1 MVKLK
6 KELRLGDVF
15 CLASGAMI
23 SSGLFVLPAIIYAM
37 VGPAVVLIYLFSSV
51 LIIPSVLSQA
61 ELATAMPKAGGTYFY
76 VARSLGPA
84 FGFFTGLANWFS
96 VTAKSAFA
104 VAGIAVFCK
113 YILEMTG
120 FLSGNDFY
128 SLLITKGVSVGFCI
142 LFIILN
148 IYSVKSSSGFQIY
161 LVWGLLIILVF
172 FILSSFRMVDLS
184 RFHPFFVPDLSFGLF
199 ISATATVFV
208 SYGGLVNIAAVA
220 EEIKEPKRTLPLG
233 MFLAWFIISGL
244 YFIVIAAAVAVVPAE
259 ELASSLMPISTAAM
273 RTTSLVGFLLV
284 SLAAMLA
291 FITTGNAGLM
301 AASRSPLAMSRD
313 KLLPPIFSKISHKYQ
328 TPYVGIL
335 TTGSFMLIS
344 LILLDLE
351 TLVKTASCLMLMLYL
366 LVNVSVV
373 IMRES
378 RILSYRPTFKSPF
391 YPYIQIAAVI
401 IYTLLMA
408 TLGLV
413 PVAISLCVMLFSFCW
428 FLLYLSKRVGKNA
441 ALMHIVDRI
450 TDKAIKTIHLENE
463 LRDILIERDS
473 ITEDRFDGLIKDCP
487 ILDLEDDCSFEQAF
501 KRISE
506 RVSETIGYDREL
518 FYKKL
523 CAREAQGS
531 TVIMPGLA
539 IPHVIIE
546 GDGIFEVMMVR
557 SKAGIKFPHSEGLVN
572 CIFVLT
578 GTLDERNYHLR
589 ALMAIAQIA
598 QGQDFKDDWLNASDI
613 EVLRNVILLAN
624 RKRES

>member
-1 MVKLK
+1 
-6 KELRLGDVF
+6 
-15 CLASGAMI
+15 
-23 SSGLFVLPAIIYAM
+23 
-37 VGPAVVLIYLFSSV
+37 
-51 LIIPSVLSQA
+51 
-61 ELATAMPKAGGTYFY
+61 
-76 VARSLGPA
+76 
-84 FGFFTGLANWFS
+84 
-96 VTAKSAFA
+96 
-104 VAGIAVFCK
+104 
-113 YILEMTG
+113 MTG
-120 FLSGNDFY
+120 FLSGNDLY

-161 LVWGLLIILVF
+161 LVWGLLLILVF

-184 RFHPFFVPDLSFGLF
+184 RFHPFFAPDISFGLF

-220 EEIKEPKRTLPLG
+220 EEIKEPKRTLPWG
-233 MFLAWFIISGL
+233 MMLAWFIISAL

-259 ELASSLMPISTAAM
+259 ELSSSLMPISTAAM
-273 RTTSLVGFLLV
+273 RTSSLVGFLLV

-313 KLLPPIFSKISHKYQ
+313 KLLPPIFSKISPKYQ

-335 TTGSFMLIS
+335 TTGSFMLVS

-366 LVNVSVV
+366 LMNVSVV

-413 PVAISLCVMLFSFCW
+413 PVAISLCVMFFSFCW

-450 TDKAIKTIHLENE
+450 TDKAIKTTHLENE

-473 ITEDRFDGLIKDCP
+473 ITEDRFDGLIKSCP
-487 ILDLEDDCSFEQAF
+487 ILDIEDGCSFEQAF
-501 KRISE
+501 RRIAQSVCESIGCDSE
-506 RVSETIGYDREL
+506 V

-523 CAREAQGS
+523 CTREAQGS

-557 SKAGIKFPHSEGLVN
+557 SKSGIKFPHSEGLVN

-578 GTLDERNYHLR
+578 GSLDERNYHLR

-598 QGQDFKDDWLNASDI
+598 QEDNFKEDWLNAPDP
-613 EVLRNVILLAN
+613 EVLRNVVLLAN
-624 RKRES
+624 RKRDT